1 MNFRLLNYFK
11 SFFYIWAIMQQ
22 NKIKIAILEL
32 ASHHEVVRSFA
43 FMALASNYEVL
54 IVTTLAN
61 SKFLMPVFDSQV
73 EWLIMDQAKST
84 LPFLTHHKAEIE
96 KCDILL
102 FTSIEDLHGNVI
114 DLKWVKPTLAML
126 HHPISNFCY
135 SENISRPTTFKL
147 LLKTVKYR
155 ITRFYEKRRLAL
167 NNLDVY
173 LLPSTS
179 AKGYFFE
186 KNISEYS
193 KCKALPFL
201 FYEQSNSTVYL
212 KQKIF
217 VVPGTVNQK
226 SRNYFDL
233 LYAIGELNKHEEYT
247 ATLVLLG
254 SIKKGEGKSIL
265 ENFKQNTGKHIE
277 LIHFENEISTETFDY
292 WIKNASVLLLPLSK
306 KTVYGIVNSI
316 GGLLSVSGNIG
327 DMVRFG
333 KRAILPHD
341 YFIEPDLEGLAHRY
355 QNENHL
361 LDIMKKLFK
370 EQDKNHI
377 ENDLDILSKFNKIQ
391 IERIKEIVET
401 AI

>member
-1 MNFRLLNYFK
+1 
-11 SFFYIWAIMQQ
+11 MQP

-32 ASHHEVVRSFA
+32 ASHHEVVRSFT

-61 SKFLMPVFDSQV
+61 SKFLMPVFESKI
-73 EWLIMDQAKST
+73 EWLIMDKDQSS
-84 LPFLTHHKAEIE
+84 LLFLTYHKAEIE

-114 DLKWVKPTLAML
+114 DLKWAKPTLAML

-147 LLKTVKYR
+147 LLKTIKYR

-167 NNLDVY
+167 NNFDVY

-193 KCKALPFL
+193 KCKAMPFL
-201 FYEQSNSTVYL
+201 FFEDGTTSKDSNQRV
-212 KQKIF
+212 F
-217 VVPGTVNQK
+217 VIPGTVNQK
-226 SRNYFDL
+226 SRNYMDL
-233 LYAIGELNKHEEYT
+233 LFAIGELNKSEKFA
-247 ATLVLLG
+247 ATIVLLG
-254 SIKKGEGKSIL
+254 SAENEEGLSIL
-265 ENFKQNTGKHIE
+265 EKFKNNTGIHIE
-277 LIHFENEISTETFDY
+277 LIYFNDEISTEIFDY
-292 WIKNASVLLLPLSK
+292 WIKNASYLLLPLSK

-316 GGLLSVSGNIG
+316 GGSLSVSGNIG

-333 KRAILPHD
+333 KQAVLPHD

-361 LDIMKKLFK
+361 LDIMKKLYVV
-370 EQDKNHI
+370 QDEIFGK
-377 ENDLDILSKFNKIQ
+377 NDLEILLKFNQIQ
-391 IERIKEIVET
+391 IKRFKEIVET
-401 AI
+401 ATQTFV